1 MNYKKK
7 IMFVFGTR
15 PEAIKMAPLILKLKS
30 NTENFD
36 VKVCVTG
43 QHRQMLDQVLNLFG
57 IIPDIDFNLMKIG
70 QDLFDVTI
78 NVLKNIKKTFKN
90 NNPDIVL
97 VHGDT
102 TTSLSTAM
110 ACFYAGVKVGH
121 IEAGLRTKNIYSPFP
136 EEFNR
141 QIVSKIT
148 KWHFA
153 PTEINRS
160 NLIAEK
166 VNYDDITVTGNTVID
181 SLYWILNRI
190 RNDVEINS
198 EVTKSLDRV
207 LPFDW
212 KSNKFILI
220 TGHRRENFGKGF
232 LNICQSIRDL
242 AHKFAKIKFVY
253 PVHLNPNIQKPVNN
267 LLKNIPN
274 IYLIKPLDYEPFV
287 YLLTYSYFVLTD
299 SGGIQEEAPSLGKP
313 VLVMRDVT
321 ERPEAIEAGTV
332 ELVGTNKDR
341 IIKKVSDL
349 IQNKALFTKMSKAH
363 NPYGDGKACDRIVE
377 VLKNI

>member
-363 NPYGDGKACDRIVE
+363 NPYGDGKACDRLVE
-377 VLKNI
+377 VLKNM